1 MIGRIL
7 ATALVLAPAMA
18 STASTRS
25 MGAVRTPV
33 VASRME
39 RPWSPDLGDPVLAD
53 LLVRAEL
60 GSLDIRMALARLE
73 KARADVDLARAGRR
87 PHLTIGAEAA
97 VGGGDFSSSGAGAGA
112 PVLGSYEVDLFH
124 RLKHG
129 LDAAGS
135 DEVAALNDAAAAR
148 RLVLAEV
155 ARTYVT
161 LRADQ
166 EHRTATEFRAG
177 LAQQAEDLIRR
188 RALEGTATER
198 DLTAARSAQAQAGAE
213 VQRAAHAVEAD
224 RMRLGLLL
232 GQEDP
237 IDEPTYTGDEV
248 PVTPRLGAVSSETVQ
263 ARPDIQA
270 ALARLRA
277 ADARR
282 AEAVAASRPRFMLT
296 AGLGSS
302 QTDLLY
308 LLDVRSLA
316 WAIAGGLTHE
326 LLDGGAAKA
335 RKRGAAA
342 EAELAELSYRKAVGE
357 ALGQARLNLSTLQ
370 DAAAAESVAR
380 KAWTQAV
387 EAFGTGQTRHQDGD
401 IDGLALADLE
411 TRAIEADVALTN
423 AQAARA
429 QAYVDLLLALGGQP
443 A

>member
-1 MIGRIL
+1 MIGRL
-7 ATALVLAPAMA
+7 LAVAVALAVAPATAFAA
-18 STASTRS
+18 ST
-25 MGAVRTPV
+25 GAMETPM
-33 VASRME
+33 APSRAE

-53 LLVRAEL
+53 LLTRAEL

-73 KARADVDLARAGRR
+73 KARADVDLARAGRP

-97 VGGGDFSSSGAGAGA
+97 VGGADFSSSGAGAGT

-129 LDAAGS
+129 VDAANS
-135 DEVAALNDAAAAR
+135 DEAAALQDAAAAR

-166 EHRTATEFRAG
+166 EHRTAAELKAT
-177 LAQQAEDLIRR
+177 LAQQTADLIHRR
-188 RALEGTATER
+188 TLEGSTTEG
-198 DLTAARSAQAQAGAE
+198 DLTTARSAQAQARAE
-213 VQRAAHAVEAD
+213 VQYTDHAVEAD
-224 RMRLGLLL
+224 RARLGLLL
-232 GQEDP
+232 GRDAP
-237 IDEPTYTGDEV
+237 IDEPAYTGDEI
-248 PVTPRLGAVSSETVQ
+248 PVTPSMNTASSEAVQ

-296 AGLGSS
+296 AGLGSGE
-302 QTDLLY
+302 TDLLY
-308 LLDVRSLA
+308 LLDVRALA
-316 WAIAGGLTHE
+316 WAIAGGVSHE

-335 RKRGAAA
+335 RKRGAEA
-342 EAELAELSYRKAVGE
+342 EAELAELAYRKAVGE
-357 ALGQARLNLSTLQ
+357 AWGQLRLDLTMLQ
-370 DAAAAESVAR
+370 DASAAEHVAR

-387 EAFGTGQTRHQDGD
+387 VGFGTGQSRHQNGD
-401 IDGLALADLE
+401 IDGVALAALE
-411 TRAIEADVALTN
+411 ARAVDADVALTN

-429 QAYVDLLLALGGQP
+429 RAYVDLLLTLGGQP
-443 A
+443 T